1 MELLE
6 QLWDGTTHFMSGLV
20 SGFERA
26 VTGVFGS
33 SNARYVKKLQSKVDA
48 INALEPTY
56 ESLSDEE
63 LRQVTAQFKQRI
75 RNGET
80 TDDIMI
86 EAFAVCREGGKRFLG
101 MRHYDVQMI
110 GGMVLHSGSVAEM
123 VTGEGK
129 TLVATLP
136 SYLNA
141 LECRGVHV
149 VTVNDYLARRDMEW
163 MAPLYMGLGLTV
175 GAIQSNMPVKERQ
188 EAYEKDITYGTNNE
202 FGFDYLRDNMRPAAR
217 GDQRF
222 PKRYQQSQGPLAFAI
237 IDEVDNILIDEART
251 PLIISGPAH
260 QNPARYVEAN
270 RIATSLTKEK
280 HYVVNEKD
288 HTATL
293 TDEGVRYAE
302 KLAGVESFYTA
313 GNMDWPHMIDN
324 ALKAHGLYKL
334 DVNYVVKDDEI
345 VIVDEF
351 TGRLMEGRQWSD
363 GLHQAVEAKEGVKIK
378 EETQTLATI
387 TLQNYFKLYE
397 KICGMTGTAM
407 TEAEEFY
414 KIYKLNVVAI
424 PTNRPMQRIAH
435 PDIIYSGEKHKWAAI
450 ADEIEAYH
458 KWDMVSLKNGE
469 YFVGRIKEENDDE
482 VVIADKDDGSQN
494 RIARSKVQAVQHTG
508 RPILVGT
515 VSIEKSELLS
525 GLLDRRGIKHE
536 VLNAKNHKRE
546 AEIVAQAGRLG
557 AVTIATNMAGRGTD
571 IILGGNPENMAWARL
586 QEKYSTRLDVPHDEW
601 ESLVESIDKEHR
613 MAEMGKEVKAI
624 GGLHVIGTERHDARR
639 IDLQLRGRCGR
650 QGDPGSS
657 RFFLS
662 LDDDLM
668 RIFAGPFVKRVL
680 EMGGFKDD
688 VPIES
693 RMVSR
698 RIDAAQKKREEYN
711 FEIRKSLLEYDEVM
725 DEQRKR
731 VYGFRQRVLDGVSC
745 RELVQDMVRE
755 QVEGNLAT
763 CLADDF
769 GKESFARYAGKQL
782 TIELD
787 PRLFRKT
794 TPDEAI
800 QICLDEAERN
810 AETDILAQI
819 DVCLA
824 EGEDESE
831 WNWGALTHF
840 VNTRWNLGIRDKDLK
855 AAGRDFVDELLID
868 KARAA
873 IRKVKID
880 GSEQMLDADYGMK
893 TAAAWVQAKFGFEID
908 PNEFRDLSQ
917 EMAVDLV
924 AKRAIEKYDEKEAVY
939 PVMAGLYQFVMPAT
953 GGAQGRID
961 REGLVQWASR
971 RFESEITIEDLKNK
985 QREEIRDMLL
995 DKSRYSQKQAQTAI
1009 EALHGQ
1015 INDLSDKGGVPLANA
1030 NGEAVKLSD
1039 WFKRTLDYD
1048 LPMEKVESLDKEELE
1063 QTLEAIV
1070 EDHYHPEFRRMERM
1084 VLLEIVDSAWKDHLL
1099 AMDYLRSAVGQRGM
1113 AQLDPKVEYKREGMR
1128 MFDGLWISIGE
1139 RVTDLVFRMEQMNE
1153 DFVSNTLVETSAR
1166 HDDADAATERMR
1178 QSDIG
1183 QEQSDAIDRSGAAQ
1197 PSVETIRNRDEKIG
1211 RNDPC
1216 PCGSGKKYKS
1226 CCLRKRA

>member
-1 MELLE
+1 ME
-6 QLWDGTTHFMSGLV
+6 QLERLWDSTTHFFGNLL
-20 SGFERA
+20 SGFERGI
-26 VTGVFGS
+26 TGLFGS
-33 SNARYVKKLQSKVDA
+33 SNARYVKKLQGKVDA
-48 INALEPTY
+48 ITALESRF
-56 ESLSDEE
+56 ESMTDDE
-63 LRQVTAQFKQRI
+63 LREQTESFKQRI

-86 EAFAVCREGGKRFLG
+86 EAFAVCREGGKRFLE
-101 MRHYDVQMI
+101 MRHYDVQMV
-110 GGMVLHSGSVAEM
+110 GGMVLHSGAVAEM

-136 SYLNA
+136 AYLNA
-141 LECRGVHV
+141 LCCKGVHV

-163 MAPLYMGLGLTV
+163 MAPLYMGLGLSV
-175 GAIQSNMPVKERQ
+175 GAIQSNMPVSERQ
-188 EAYEKDITYGTNNE
+188 QAYAKDITYGTNNE

-217 GDQRF
+217 GDDRF
-222 PKRYQQSQGPLAFAI
+222 EKPRQQSQGPLAFAI

-260 QNPARYVEAN
+260 QNPARYFEAN
-270 RIATSLTKEK
+270 KIATQLKKEV
-280 HYVVNEKD
+280 HYQVNEKD

-324 ALKAHGLYKL
+324 ALKAHGLYKK
-334 DVNYVVKDDEI
+334 DVNYVVKEGAI

-351 TGRLMEGRQWSD
+351 TGRLMDGRQWSD

-407 TEAEEFY
+407 TEAEEFH
-414 KIYKLNVVAI
+414 KIYELNVVAI
-424 PTNRPMQRIAH
+424 PTNRPLQRIPH
-435 PDIIYSGEKHKWAAI
+435 PDVIYSGEKHKWAAI
-450 ADEIEAYH
+450 AEEVENYH
-458 KWDMVSLKNGE
+458 QWDMVFMKNGDI
-469 YFVGRIKEENDDE
+469 FVGKIKEEGDSE
-482 VVIADKDDGSQN
+482 VVLSDKVDGAQHRLSRN
-494 RIARSKVQAVQHTG
+494 KIEKVQYKG

-515 VSIEKSELLS
+515 VSIEKSEIIAGMLE
-525 GLLDRRGIKHE
+525 RRGIKHE

-546 AEIVAQAGRLG
+546 ADIVAQAGRMG
-557 AVTIATNMAGRGTD
+557 GVTIATNMAGRGTD
-571 IILGGNPENMAWARL
+571 IVLGGNPETMAWARL
-586 QEKYSTRLDVPHDEW
+586 QDTYPTRLDVPQDEW
-601 ESLVESIDKEHR
+601 DELVKSIDNEHK
-613 MAEMGKEVKAI
+613 MKEMGEEVKKI
-624 GGLHVIGTERHDARR
+624 GGLHVIGSERHDARR

-680 EMGGFKDD
+680 EMGGFTDD

-731 VYGFRQRVLDGVSC
+731 IYSFRQRILDGVSC
-745 RELVQDMVRE
+745 REIVQDMIQD
-755 QVEGNLAT
+755 QVETNLQT
-763 CLADDF
+763 ILAEDF
-769 GKESFARYAGKQL
+769 GAESFARYAEKQL

-787 PRLFRKT
+787 PRLFRKA
-794 TPDEAI
+794 TPEEAVA
-800 QICLDEAERN
+800 ICIDEAERQ

-824 EGEDESE
+824 VGEDESE
-831 WNWGALTHF
+831 WNWGALAHF
-840 VNTRWNLGIRDKDLK
+840 ANARWNINVRDKDLK
-855 AAGRDFVDELLID
+855 NTGRDLVDELLIN
-868 KARAA
+868 KARVA
-873 IRKVKID
+873 IRKAKIEGAD
-880 GSEQMLDADYGMK
+880 QMLDPNYGVK
-893 TAAAWVQAKFGFEID
+893 TAAGWVEAKFGIKID
-908 PNEFRDLSQ
+908 PTELRDIS
-917 EMAVDLV
+917 EDSSIDLV
-924 AKRAIEKYDEKEAVY
+924 NDHALEKYDEKEAVY
-939 PVMAGLYQFVMPAT
+939 PVMAGMYKFVVPAA

-961 REGLVQWASR
+961 REGLTQWASR
-971 RFESEITIEDLKNK
+971 RFESEITLDNLKNK
-985 QREEIRDMLL
+985 QREEIREILL
-995 DKSRYSQKQAQTAI
+995 NKSKHSQKEAQGVIKSLQSEI
-1009 EALHGQ
+1009 EHV
-1015 INDLSDKGGVPLANA
+1015 SESGGVPLLNA
-1030 NGEAVKLSD
+1030 NGVANRLTD
-1039 WFKRTLDYD
+1039 WFKSNLDYE
-1048 LPMEKVESLDKEELE
+1048 LELEAVERLEKEELE
-1063 QTLEAIV
+1063 QKLEAIV
-1070 EDHYHPEFRRMERM
+1070 EDHYHPEIRRMERM

-1128 MFDGLWISIGE
+1128 MFEGLWTSIGE
-1139 RVTDLVFRMEQMNE
+1139 RVTDLIFRMEQINE
-1153 DFVSNTLVETSAR
+1153 DFVSHTLVETSAR
-1166 HDDADAATERMR
+1166 HDDASLAQAPE
-1178 QSDIG
+1178 SDIAR
-1183 QEQSDAIDRSGAAQ
+1183 EQDDAINNSGEGKQ
-1197 PSVETIRNRDEKIG
+1197 TVETIRNRDVKVG

-1226 CCLRKRA
+1226 CCLRKRV